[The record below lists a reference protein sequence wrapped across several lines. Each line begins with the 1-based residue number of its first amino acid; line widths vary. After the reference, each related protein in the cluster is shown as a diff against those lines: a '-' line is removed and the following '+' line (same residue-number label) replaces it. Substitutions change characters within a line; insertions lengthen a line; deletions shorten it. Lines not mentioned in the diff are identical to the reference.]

1 MKQTA
6 STIRREYPVVVAP
19 YDSDSRY
26 RRVWMRGVGW
36 VQLEREEFELRI
48 RRQFPDID
56 MDADDLEAQLAALE
70 ATDQTR
76 LGPVTPE
83 NVAKLPM
90 VILNR
95 ISEEL
100 TSVADPT

>member
-56 MDADDLEAQLAALE
+56 MDDPAQVHWEDRPWQWPPWHPGEA
-70 ATDQTR
+70 
-76 LGPVTPE
+76 
-83 NVAKLPM
+83 
-90 VILNR
+90 
-95 ISEEL
+95 
-100 TSVADPT
+100 

>member
-1 MKQTA
+1 MYKVIARLITA
-6 STIRREYPVVVAP
+6 WHVYDGSVA
-19 YDSDSRY
+19 SS
-26 RRVWMRGVGW
+26 V
-36 VQLEREEFELRI
+36 
-48 RRQFPDID
+48 PDID